1 MVTFMRDNKMKE
13 CVESIRQH
21 YPDEWVRIY
30 IADQNESISEETQNY
45 YAELQAKGHVI
56 VKVPYN
62 SGLSYGRNT
71 LVNQVKEP
79 YLMIIDDD
87 FKFTQ
92 KTDLTLLKNILE
104 SNENIGICGAKL
116 LGQDPYLAWIYYNPV
131 LKKIF
136 KIRTNYAPHPI
147 YKTTQY
153 PYRPF
158 ETAYEYSDIVLNCF
172 LAKTEVFKDFQWD
185 NDLVMVEHTDAFLR
199 LKETKWRVVYTTEVE
214 CEHNHHNNTEDY
226 HGFRLGSNRN
236 LGIQRFC
243 KKWNLNSL
251 DDIYNIPPKFKEKQP
266 EFIKPIPQPISII
279 EPKIEKIE
287 NYSIQE
293 AFNEI
298 TNVLN
303 ALNVNYCL
311 LQDTCKDAVLYGEI
325 KNGHKIHLGFSIT
338 ESIIKALEKIGYT
351 FLNNKFQKYDIYLEI
366 HSYPSQTKTW
376 KIKDKSYQVP
386 YPLIAYLR
394 NTFGSAINDELKKRG
409 YNG

>member
-1 MVTFMRDNKMKE
+1 MRDNKMKD

-104 SNENIGICGAKL
+104 SDENIGICGAKL

-136 KIRTNYAPHPI
+136 KIRTNYAPHPVF
-147 YKTTQY
+147 KTTQY

-172 LAKTEVFKDFQWD
+172 LGKTEVFKDFQWD
-185 NDLVMVEHTDAFLR
+185 NNLLLCEHTDMFMR
-199 LKETKWRVVYTTEVE
+199 LKDTKWRVVYTTEVE

-226 HGFRLGSNRN
+226 HGFRLGSNRD
-236 LGIQRFC
+236 LGIKRFC

-266 EFIKPIPQPISII
+266 EVIKPIPQPIPII
-279 EPKIEKIE
+279 ESKIEKIE
-287 NYSIQE
+287 TYSIQE

-298 TNVLN
+298 TNILN
-303 ALNVNYCL
+303 ILNVNYCL
-311 LQDTCKDAVLYGEI
+311 LQDTCKDAVLYSEI

-351 FLNNKFQKYDIYLEI
+351 FLNNKFRKYDVYLEV

-376 KIKDKSYQVP
+376 KMKDKSYQVP

-394 NTFGSAINDELKKRG
+394 NTFGYSINEELRKKG